1 MFMMQQLS
9 TCKILHSF
17 CMMKKFFWGA
27 LIACSFLSTPL
38 WAAGPAPLV
47 YEVDLLN
54 RADDRFKV
62 TLMVDGLK
70 PENAVYQFAST
81 APGTYQVMDIGRFVH
96 DFKAFDKKGKE
107 LPTEQV
113 STNQWKI
120 QNPEQVRRIQYQIA
134 ETWDTPVKKDVIYR
148 MCGTSIEQDHA
159 LINGQG
165 VFGFPQG
172 MQASPIAVKINY
184 PADWKAGSALE
195 KNKDGYYLADSYDRI
210 VDSPILLGRLTRA
223 ETSVGGAT
231 VEVYTYSKTDQVNSE
246 QLLNSMQSMLQAA
259 GTFLGKLPVKRYTF
273 LYHFEDESWG
283 AWEHSY
289 SSEYIFKE
297 APFSPSLAQTVTSI
311 AAHEFFHVVTPLNI
325 HSEIIQQFNF
335 VTPTPSAHLWLYEG
349 VTEWANGAMRLRG
362 GLTDL
367 PTYCN
372 ELSQKVKIDQQLD
385 TTYSLLKLAMTC
397 YTPEGQRQYGNIYN
411 RGALVAGLLDI
422 RLLELSGGKRGLR
435 EVINELTTTYGPNRP
450 FPENQ
455 FFDIFTQKTYPEI
468 GDFFNRYIKNA
479 EHLPLEEYFGKI
491 GILYKPAVATG
502 KKLPSL
508 GMRPVPVNDT
518 LRLRQVSEPLRQA
531 GILENDEWVSFNQQ
545 PINLSAMA
553 ALREQI
559 RSLKPGDSYEITVR
573 RNGQTIP
580 VKATMQETDEVNR
593 YVFEPDPQATAQQ
606 LKLRESW
613 QKNL

>member
-1 MFMMQQLS
+1 MNKFVWS
-9 TCKILHSF
+9 TMLAFAS
-17 CMMKKFFWGA
+17 
-27 LIACSFLSTPL
+27 LSTPL
-38 WAAGPAPLV
+38 WAAGPAPLT
-47 YEVDLLN
+47 YEVDLNN
-54 RADDRFKV
+54 RADDQFNV
-62 TLMVDGLK
+62 TLHVDGLK
-70 PENAVYQFAST
+70 PANAVYQFAST
-81 APGTYQVMDIGRFVH
+81 APGTYQVMDIGRFVRS
-96 DFKAFDKKGKE
+96 FKAFDKKGHE
-107 LPTEQV
+107 LATKQL
-113 STNQWKI
+113 STNQWQI
-120 QNPEQVRRIQYQIA
+120 DQPEQVRQIKYQVA

-148 MCGTSIEQDHA
+148 MCGTSIEQDHV

-172 MQASPIAVKINY
+172 MQATPVAVKIKY
-184 PADWKAGSALE
+184 PTEWSVGTALE

-223 ETSVGGAT
+223 ETNVAGAT
-231 VEVYTYSKTDQVNSE
+231 VEVYTYSKTDQVSST
-246 QLLNSMQSMLQAA
+246 QLLNSMQDMLKAA
-259 GTFLGKLPVKRYTF
+259 GQFLGKLPVKRYTF

-297 APFSPSLAQTVTSI
+297 APFSPALAQTVTSI

-325 HSEIIQQFNF
+325 HSELIQQFNF
-335 VTPTPSAHLWLYEG
+335 ETPTPSAHLWLYEG

-367 PTYCN
+367 PTYCG

-385 TTYSLLKLAMTC
+385 TTYSLLKLALTC

-435 EVINELTTTYGPNRP
+435 EVINDLTTTYGPNRP
-450 FPENQ
+450 FSEKD
-455 FFDIFTQKTYPEI
+455 FFAIFTQKTYPEI
-468 GDFFNRYIKNA
+468 GDFFNRYVKNA
-479 EHLPLEEYFGKI
+479 EHLPLQEYFSKI
-491 GILYKPAVATG
+491 GIAYKPAVPTG

-508 GMRPVPVNDT
+508 GMRIGPVNDT
-518 LRLRQVSEPLRQA
+518 LRIRQVSEPLRLA
-531 GILENDEWVSFNQQ
+531 GIQENDELVSFNQQ
-545 PINLSAMA
+545 PVSMDTFA
-553 ALREQI
+553 AIRDQI
-559 RSLKPGDSYEITVR
+559 RSLKAGDTYEVSVR
-573 RNGQTIP
+573 RNGQVVP
-580 VKATMQETDEVNR
+580 VKATMQEIDEVNR

-606 LKLRESW
+606 LQLRERW

>member
-1 MFMMQQLS
+1 MNNFVWS
-9 TCKILHSF
+9 
-17 CMMKKFFWGA
+17 A
-27 LIACSFLSTPL
+27 LLLACSSLTTPV

-47 YEVDLLN
+47 YEVDLNN
-54 RADDRFKV
+54 RADDQFKV
-62 TLMVDGLK
+62 TLHVDGLK

-81 APGTYQVMDIGRFVH
+81 APGTYQVMDIGRFVRS
-96 DFKAFDKKGKE
+96 FQAFDKKGKE
-107 LPTEQV
+107 LKTEQV

-120 QNPEQVRRIQYQIA
+120 EQPNQVRQIRYQIA

-172 MQASPIAVKINY
+172 MQATPLAVKINY
-184 PADWKAGSALE
+184 PMEWTVGTALE
-195 KNKDGYYLADSYDRI
+195 KNKDGYFLADSYDRI

-223 ETSVGGAT
+223 ETTVGGAA
-231 VEVYTYSKTDQVNSE
+231 VEMYTYSKTDQVTSE

-259 GTFLGKLPVKRYTF
+259 GKFLKTLPVKRYTF

-297 APFSPSLAQTVTSI
+297 TPFSPRLAETVTSI

-325 HSEIIQQFNF
+325 HSELIQQFNF

-367 PTYCN
+367 PAYCD

-385 TTYSLLKLAMTC
+385 TTYSLLKLALTC
-397 YTPEGQRQYGNIYN
+397 YTPEGQKQYGNIYN

-422 RLLELSGGKRGLR
+422 RLLELSGGQRGLR

-450 FPENQ
+450 FPDKE
-455 FFDIFTQKTYPEI
+455 FFDIFAQKTYPEI
-468 GDFFNRYIKNA
+468 TDFFNRYVKNA
-479 EHLPLEEYFGKI
+479 EHLPLQEYFGKI
-491 GILYKPAVATG
+491 GILYKPVFATG

-508 GMRPVPVNDT
+508 GMRPFPVNDT
-518 LRLRQVSEPLRQA
+518 LRLKQVSEPLRQA
-531 GILENDEWVSFNQQ
+531 GIQENDEWIAFNQQ
-545 PINLSAMA
+545 TIDQSTLPTV
-553 ALREQI
+553 REQI
-559 RSLKPGDSYEITVR
+559 RGLKAGDPYELTVR
-573 RNGQTIP
+573 RNGQPVTI
-580 VKATMQETDEVNR
+580 KATMQEIDEVNR
-593 YVFEPDPQATAQQ
+593 YVFEPNPQATPQQ
-606 LKLRESW
+606 LALRERW